1 LNKRTFTGGLLA
13 ALLVAFAAACSSGP
27 ATNTTNTAA
36 TNANA
41 ANRAATPAST
51 PAATNANN
59 ANTTSETSGAQ
70 DFTLVNRT
78 GVEIHALHVAPHESD
93 NWEEDVL
100 GRDTLPDGQSV
111 DIKFN
116 RSEKAAM
123 WDLRIEDKDGNHIEW
138 ENLNLLQISKV
149 TLFYKD
155 GKGTPW
161 DVRFLDYTSPA
172 TGELGSMPFAA
183 HAASTCSRATAARR
197 GTIRPSAPRTM
208 T

>member
-1 LNKRTFTGGLLA
+1 MNKRTFTGGLLA
-13 ALLVAFAAACSSGP
+13 ALLVALAAACSSGP

-51 PAATNANN
+51 PATNANN
-59 ANTTSETSGAQ
+59 TNAPGGAAETSGAQ

-78 GVEIHALHVAPHESD
+78 GVEIHALHVSPHASD
-93 NWEEDVL
+93 DWEEDVL

-111 DIKFN
+111 DIKFS

-155 GKGTPW
+155 GKGTAQ
-161 DVRFLDYTSPA
+161 V
-172 TGELGSMPFAA
+172 E
-183 HAASTCSRATAARR
+183 
-197 GTIRPSAPRTM
+197 
-208 T
+208 